1 MFFNYHVN
9 DSYILVIYLIFNI
22 MMIIDTKI
30 YTNIE
35 SAKQHFTKKRF
46 YRNNSVKLINIA
58 VIFVKHIA

>member
-1 MFFNYHVN
+1 MKITN
-9 DSYILVIYLIFNI
+9 
-22 MMIIDTKI
+22 TKV

-35 SAKQHFTKKRF
+35 PTNNISRKKRF